1 MKHTIAVFEL
11 DVPSCALE
19 YGVTCSAELGVTG
32 EYKCFNSPGSCQV
45 PLEFEPE
52 TKTIRWVSN
61 SEKYVASQINAI
73 PSLLSADISPQILKP
88 GESLGKRERC
98 NIALK
103 DHPHNDYDFDPY
115 IDERDYSPVTN
126 IMSVVAYDS
135 MLKADSVWMPDQTLE
150 FPMTM
155 QEAAT
160 IIAGEMG
167 ISLDT
172 RCSFNS
178 SYEVD
183 YPANDYTRRD
193 VLCFIAAAHGG
204 NWIITDADQL
214 LLIPLVGSMPETTHY
229 LVTESGNPIVF
240 GNTRILV

>member
-1 MKHTIAVFEL
+1 MQYKVEINGIEYTHADIRTGHIEEPLFDELSIGNACEAMFEL
-11 DVPSCALE
+11 EFRPK
-19 YGVTCSAELGVTG
+19 G
-32 EYKCFNSPGSCQV
+32 E
-45 PLEFEPE
+45 
-52 TKTIRWVSN
+52 
-61 SEKYVASQINAI
+61 I
-73 PSLLSADISPQILKP
+73 PRMAALKP
-88 GESLGKRERC
+88 YVYEDDTWKV
-98 NIALK
+98 LK
-103 DHPHNDYDFDPY
+103 TFY

-135 MLKADSVWMPDQTLE
+135 MLKADSVWTPDQALE

-204 NWIITDADQL
+204 NWIITGADQL